1 MWWVGPSYKTR
12 NVDPSALTPPSF
24 LLLNSRP
31 QLLLVISATMA
42 KDMTLLW
49 GSGSPP
55 CWRVQIA
62 LEEKNLQGYNQKLLS
77 FEKGE
82 HKSKEV
88 LEINPRGQLPAFKHK
103 NIIVN
108 ESCATCFYLEN
119 QFKSQGNPLIPEG
132 AAEVGLMYQ
141 RIFEGQILGQK
152 IADVVRYTRKVP
164 EAERHDSA
172 VKRNREAL
180 KQEIQTWDGYLKG
193 SDGYLSGKS
202 FSLADVIVYP
212 VVAFIFRL
220 GGNESHYPNLA
231 AYYNKLKERP
241 SITKTWPQ
249 YWLEAPGQEQLKDL

>member
-1 MWWVGPSYKTR
+1 
-12 NVDPSALTPPSF
+12 
-24 LLLNSRP
+24 
-31 QLLLVISATMA
+31 MA

-82 HKSKEV
+82 HKSKQV

-108 ESCATCFYLEN
+108 ESYGACMYLEN
-119 QFKSQGNPLIPEG
+119 QFKSQGNQLIPEG
-132 AAEVGLMYQ
+132 AAEMGLMYQ
-141 RIFEGQILGQK
+141 RIFEGQTLFQK
-152 IADVVRYTRKVP
+152 LADVLFYTWKVP
-164 EAERHDSA
+164 EAERHNSA
-172 VKRNREAL
+172 VERNTEAL
-180 KQEIQTWDGYLKG
+180 KQEIQTWEGYLKG
-193 SDGYLSGKS
+193 PGGFLGGKS

-212 VVAFIFRL
+212 VIAFFFRF
-220 GGNESHYPNLA
+220 GGNENHYPNLA

-241 SITKTWPQ
+241 SIKKTWPPT
-249 YWLEAPGQEQLKDL
+249 WEETPGQEALKDL